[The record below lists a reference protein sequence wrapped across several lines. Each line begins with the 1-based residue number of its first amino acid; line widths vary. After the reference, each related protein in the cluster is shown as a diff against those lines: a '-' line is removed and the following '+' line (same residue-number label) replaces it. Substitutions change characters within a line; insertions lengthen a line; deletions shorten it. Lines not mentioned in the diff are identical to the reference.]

1 MVLIDRDH
9 LLPALREQ
17 CKAEQKERAFL
28 LEGAY
33 HSGAFFLESF
43 VDLQSYVQSS
53 TEAQLDLDPHFVLA
67 ALRSAQ
73 KAIRLFV
80 FLHTHPSQ
88 GNLHFSQLD
97 RCFELNVI
105 KLARQA
111 GYLEP
116 LIFLVASSQD
126 TIGRAYRNGQEEALR
141 ITDDEWS
148 IPRGWLARIQV
159 LTDEAMPYGV
169 LYDPKSNGVVRL
181 AASAA
186 RLIAD
191 KQRQQRAR
199 SLPAE
204 EWEALESKLREAFH
218 NDQRTFLQRTPT
230 YLDTGE
236 LYQLEILLQNSCNLR
251 CRYCFAEGGTYGQ
264 QTVRLTPEQGRR
276 IIRILV
282 QQGIHKISKI
292 AFFGGEPS
300 TLPDTM
306 EAICDECARLVAC
319 GQMQES
325 PEFFIIT
332 NCISISQKC
341 MKVLHRYR
349 IHVTISIDGP
359 AEINDQLRVFPNG
372 YKTHDLVLRNL
383 QKLRA
388 HGIEPAM
395 VEATYTAIHERAGL
409 SREETVAALQEE
421 LGISGIYLC
430 DCDCSDPT
438 FEPTY
443 EGAAA
448 RIAQDNRSLALL
460 FLEKKYEEVPLMLR
474 QFVIQTSRR
483 LNMKEG
489 QDYLC
494 EAGLQSL
501 TIAANGDIYPCH
513 MFIPGK
519 YMLLDNIFLGDFD
532 LQASKPAVDELE
544 MYTKLGRETCRDCW
558 ARNICNMCLYR
569 IYQTQWRADA
579 RDKLAD
585 HCKILKNQLEKTILY
600 LSNMQQAERKALYDA
615 IGKLQP
621 VKHDET
627 Q

>member
-1 MVLIDRDH
+1 
-9 LLPALREQ
+9 
-17 CKAEQKERAFL
+17 
-28 LEGAY
+28 
-33 HSGAFFLESF
+33 
-43 VDLQSYVQSS
+43 
-53 TEAQLDLDPHFVLA
+53 
-67 ALRSAQ
+67 
-73 KAIRLFV
+73 
-80 FLHTHPSQ
+80 
-88 GNLHFSQLD
+88 
-97 RCFELNVI
+97 
-105 KLARQA
+105 
-111 GYLEP
+111 
-116 LIFLVASSQD
+116 
-126 TIGRAYRNGQEEALR
+126 
-141 ITDDEWS
+141 
-148 IPRGWLARIQV
+148 
-159 LTDEAMPYGV
+159 
-169 LYDPKSNGVVRL
+169 
-181 AASAA
+181 
-186 RLIAD
+186 
-191 KQRQQRAR
+191 
-199 SLPAE
+199 
-204 EWEALESKLREAFH
+204 
-218 NDQRTFLQRTPT
+218 
-230 YLDTGE
+230 
-236 LYQLEILLQNSCNLR
+236 
-251 CRYCFAEGGTYGQ
+251 
-264 QTVRLTPEQGRR
+264 
-276 IIRILV
+276 
-282 QQGIHKISKI
+282 
-292 AFFGGEPS
+292 
-300 TLPDTM
+300 M
-306 EAICDECARLVAC
+306 E
-319 GQMQES
+319 
-325 PEFFIIT
+325 
-332 NCISISQKC
+332 
-341 MKVLHRYR
+341 VLHRYR

-372 YKTHDLVLRNL
+372 YKTHDLVLRNI

-395 VEATYTAIHERAGL
+395 VEATYTAVHERAGL

-448 RIAQDNRSLALL
+448 RMAQDNRSLALL

-483 LNMKEG
+483 LNMIEG

-544 MYTKLGRETCRDCW
+544 MYTKLGREPCRDCW
-558 ARNICNMCLYR
+558 ARNICNMCFYR
-569 IYQTQWRADA
+569 IYQTQWSADA
-579 RDKLAD
+579 RDELAD